1 MRIVRT
7 LPSPHRPFCG
17 LSRFGY
23 KSAPM
28 FQLLFAAITLF
39 TAAPPAATG
48 SLRLDV
54 SGVENQAGMIW
65 VGLYDSEEHLF
76 VQEKAIVQGYR
87 VYQTG
92 RLTFDLGNVPYGRYA
107 VAIFHDVNN
116 NGTLDQNWIGI
127 PQEPYA
133 FADVP
138 GSKWRKP
145 RFEEIDFEFGRD
157 GQVLRMELA
166 EW

>member
-1 MRIVRT
+1 M
-7 LPSPHRPFCG
+7 LPLSSRPFSG
-17 LSRFGY
+17 LSRSPH
-23 KSAPM
+23 KSTGMLYLITAILAM
-28 FQLLFAAITLF
+28 FSSLT
-39 TAAPPAATG
+39 PPATTG
-48 SLRLDV
+48 ALRLDV
-54 SGVENQAGMIW
+54 SGVENRSGMIW
-65 VGLYDSEEHLF
+65 VGLYDSEEDLF
-76 VQEKAIVQGYR
+76 VQERAIVKGYH

-157 GQVLRMELA
+157 GQVLRMELD